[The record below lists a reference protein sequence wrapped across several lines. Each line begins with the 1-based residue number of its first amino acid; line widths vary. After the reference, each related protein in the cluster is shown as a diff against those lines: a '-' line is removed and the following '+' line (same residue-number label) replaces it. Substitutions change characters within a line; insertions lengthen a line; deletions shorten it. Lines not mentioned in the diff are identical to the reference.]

1 MAKKNRI
8 KKSPIKRK
16 PVKTKAEQRKTTPKK
31 PAQKKPRA
39 DLRKLLL
46 KGAEELNLSLFPNQI
61 DQFLLYF
68 EELKKWNA
76 KVNLT
81 GIIDDKEIIIK
92 HFLDSLSFLKGF
104 SPIEGIRIIDVG
116 TGAGFP
122 GIPLKI
128 YSPRI
133 NLTLMEASQ
142 KKCVFLHHICRLMEL
157 QDMNIVDE
165 RLENVKNN
173 LDFVRQFNVFL
184 SRAVADIDEMI
195 KQAACVPEDIRYHV
209 EHQAGTLSKSA
220 KISTAFLYLFVLS
233 FSRHFIIIPFSAS
246 GIDESISF
254 GEGGLV

>member
-1 MAKKNRI
+1 MAKKNRA
-8 KKSPIKRK
+8 KR
-16 PVKTKAEQRKTTPKK
+16 RPKK
-31 PAQKKPRA
+31 EKAKKIVKKKAFPKKAAQKKPRA

-46 KGAEELNLSLFPNQI
+46 NGAEELNLSLFPNQI

-68 EELKKWNA
+68 EELKKWNE

-142 KKCVFLHHICRLMEL
+142 KKCVFLHHICRLMEF
-157 QDMNIVDE
+157 QDVNMVND

-195 KQAACVPEDIRYHV
+195 KYGAPLLADRGIMIFSKGKSPEAMSV
-209 EHQAGTLSKSA
+209 
-220 KISTAFLYLFVLS
+220 
-233 FSRHFIIIPFSAS
+233 
-246 GIDESISF
+246 
-254 GEGGLV
+254 

>member
-1 MAKKNRI
+1 MAVKNRAKRRPKKEKAKKI
-8 KKSPIKRK
+8 VKK
-16 PVKTKAEQRKTTPKK
+16 KAFPKK
-31 PAQKKPRA
+31 AAQKKPRA

-46 KGAEELNLSLFPNQI
+46 NGAEELNLSLFPNQI

-68 EELKKWNA
+68 EELKKWNE

-142 KKCVFLHHICRLMEL
+142 KKCVFLHHICRLMEF
-157 QDMNIVDE
+157 QDVNMVND

-195 KQAACVPEDIRYHV
+195 KYGAPLLADRGIMIFSKGKSPEAMSV
-209 EHQAGTLSKSA
+209 G
-220 KISTAFLYLFVLS
+220 KIIKGMVLLQ
-233 FSRHFIIIPFSAS
+233 IIPFTLPMSDYS
-246 GIDESISF
+246 RKL
-254 GEGGLV
+254 LVFQKI

>member
-1 MAKKNRI
+1 MAAKN
-8 KKSPIKRK
+8 KAKR
-16 PVKTKAEQRKTTPKK
+16 RPKK
-31 PAQKKPRA
+31 ETKKTVKKKTIPKKAAQKKPRA
-39 DLRKLLL
+39 DLRRLLL
-46 KGAEELNLSLFPNQI
+46 KGSEELNLSLFPNQI

-68 EELKKWNA
+68 EELKKWNE

-104 SPIEGIRIIDVG
+104 SPIEGIRIIDIG

-128 YSPRI
+128 HSPRI

-157 QDMNIVDE
+157 QDVNIVNE

-173 LDFVRQFNVFL
+173 LDFVKQFNVFL
-184 SRAVADIDEMI
+184 SRAVADVDEMI
-195 KQAACVPEDIRYHV
+195 KHGAPLLADRGIMIFSKGKTTEDLKV
-209 EHQAGTLSKSA
+209 G
-220 KISTAFLYLFVLS
+220 KIIKGMVLLQ
-233 FSRHFIIIPFSAS
+233 IIPFTLPMSDYS
-246 GIDESISF
+246 RKL
-254 GEGGLV
+254 LVFQKI

>member
-1 MAKKNRI
+1 MAAKNKAKRRPKKEKAKKTV
-8 KKSPIKRK
+8 KK
-16 PVKTKAEQRKTTPKK
+16 KAPPKK

-46 KGAEELNLSLFPNQI
+46 NGAEELNLSLFPNQI

-81 GIIDDKEIIIK
+81 GITDDKEIIIK

-104 SPIEGIRIIDVG
+104 SPIEGIKIIDVG

-133 NLTLMEASQ
+133 NLTLIEASE
-142 KKCVFLHHICRLMEL
+142 KKCVFLHHICRLMEF
-157 QDMNIVDE
+157 QDVNIVND
-165 RLENVKNN
+165 RLEDIKNN

-184 SRAVADIDEMI
+184 SRAVADVDEMI
-195 KQAACVPEDIRYHV
+195 KHGATLLADRGIMIFSKGKSPEAMSV
-209 EHQAGTLSKSA
+209 G
-220 KISTAFLYLFVLS
+220 KIIKGMILLQT
-233 FSRHFIIIPFSAS
+233 IPFTLPMSDYS
-246 GIDESISF
+246 RKL
-254 GEGGLV
+254 LVFQKI